1 MKTTV
6 DLTDQL
12 LRDAQELA
20 RREGTTLKALIEA
33 GLRAVLTQ
41 RVDAPLFTLD
51 DVSVG
56 GRGLQPA
63 FRDAGWELLRDASHD
78 RSA

>member
-33 GLRAVLTQ
+33 GLRTVLTQ
-41 RVDAPLFTLD
+41 RADRPRFTLED
-51 DVSVG
+51 ASVG
-56 GRGLQPA
+56 GHGLQPA
-63 FRDAGWELLRDASHD
+63 FRDAGWEQLRDTIYD

>member
-51 DVSVG
+51 DASVG

-63 FRDAGWELLRDASHD
+63 FRDAGWELLRDASYD